1 MLRADRGLPWGAQ
14 TAGGLMKSVS
24 CVVAAAIAVAGC
36 AKGPDS
42 ISATYVSPIG
52 YQHYTCEQISA
63 EATRL
68 SHKAQELAGVQ
79 QKKATGDAVAMGVG
93 LVLFWPAL
101 FLIKG
106 NDEKAGELARVRG
119 EMEAIQQASIQKNC
133 GIQFEA
139 PKPPAEEKVAST
151 SKKKH
156 RD

>member
-1 MLRADRGLPWGAQ
+1 M
-14 TAGGLMKSVS
+14 AGGLMKSVS
-24 CVVAAAIAVAGC
+24 CVIAAAITVAGC

-52 YQHYTCEQISA
+52 YQSYSCDQISA

-79 QKKATGDAVAMGVG
+79 QKKATSDAVAMGVG

-101 FLIKG
+101 FMIKG

-119 EMEAIQQASIQKNC
+119 EMDAIQQASIEKNC
-133 GIQFEA
+133 GIEFEA
-139 PKPPAEEKVAST
+139 PKPPEGEKVASAD
-151 SKKKH
+151 KKKR

>member
-1 MLRADRGLPWGAQ
+1 
-14 TAGGLMKSVS
+14 MKSVS
-24 CVVAAAIAVAGC
+24 CVIAVAIAVAGC
-36 AKGPDS
+36 AKGPDR

-119 EMEAIQQASIQKNC
+119 EMEAIQQASIEKNC
-133 GIQFEA
+133 GIKFEA
-139 PKPPAEEKVAST
+139 PKSVEEKVAKT
-151 SKKKH
+151 DKKKH

>member
-1 MLRADRGLPWGAQ
+1 
-14 TAGGLMKSVS
+14 MKSVS
-24 CVVAAAIAVAGC
+24 CILAASFAVVGC

-42 ISATYVSPIG
+42 ISATYVSPIA
-52 YQHYTCEQISA
+52 YQHYSCDQISA

-79 QKKATGDAVAMGVG
+79 QKKAQGDAVAMGVG

-101 FLIKG
+101 FMIKG

-119 EMEAIQQASIQKNC
+119 EMEAIQQAAIQQNC

-139 PKPPAEEKVAST
+139 TPPPKADKVAD
-151 SKKKH
+151 KK
-156 RD
+156 RSR

>member
-1 MLRADRGLPWGAQ
+1 
-14 TAGGLMKSVS
+14 MKTVS

-52 YQHYTCEQISA
+52 YQHYSCEQIAA

-68 SHKAQELAGVQ
+68 SNKASELAGIQ
-79 QKKATGDAVAMGVG
+79 QKKANSDAVAMGVG
-93 LVLFWPAL
+93 LVLFWPAM
-101 FLIKG
+101 FMIRG
-106 NDEKAGELARVRG
+106 NDEKTAELARVRG
-119 EMEAIQQASIQKNC
+119 EMEAIQQASIEKNC

-139 PKPPAEEKVAST
+139 PKPAEQKVAAAD
-151 SKKKH
+151 KKKR